1 MEPAAP
7 FEQMEEGKKP
17 PVRRFFRKKSKST
30 ISDKADEEDYFDPNE
45 EEDVYIVKQ
54 RHGYFSWLFSL
65 AQTIILSVMMWQC
78 GVAPLNI
85 NPMIGPYPDVSRMF
99 DANYRILYD
108 ASFFVYFHQGAK
120 RVGRKKCIFDN

>member
-1 MEPAAP
+1 MEPVAP

-85 NPMIGPYPDVSRMF
+85 NPMIGPYPDGSRMF
-99 DANYRILYD
+99 DANYRILHD
-108 ASFFVYFHQGAK
+108 ASFFVLFSSRRWTSGEEKMH
-120 RVGRKKCIFDN
+120 IW